1 MIYASQARFLSLLT
15 DFYSA
20 QKSVEANGC
29 HGNMRG
35 KNQHSIQDCCKMLFA
50 LFSGSKGAA
59 ACYAVK

>member
-35 KNQHSIQDCCKMLFA
+35 KISTVYKTVVKCFLHCSVVVKGLQRVML
-50 LFSGSKGAA
+50 
-59 ACYAVK
+59 